1 MNPTGNKFE
10 MDLHERRP
18 SQPLEEAL
26 EAAWTAME
34 AGENS
39 LERLRADARAHV
51 SSELL
56 SELERD
62 GWLSIASEP
71 ESGERFAL
79 TAKGLERA
87 RAIIR
92 RHRLAERLVTDVL
105 HMEPQNMEDAAC
117 AYEHLVADT
126 VTESICI
133 LLAHPQTCPHG
144 KPIPPGQCCLRARS
158 ESVRSQP
165 APEGLARPEAQPI
178 IPLDAAPPGKSL
190 RVAFIAAQS
199 PARLERLSAYGLT
212 AGSVIRLVQTSPAF
226 VVECEQTQI
235 AMERD
240 IAREIHVV
248 PLEP

>member
-1 MNPTGNKFE
+1 
-10 MDLHERRP
+10 
-18 SQPLEEAL
+18 
-26 EAAWTAME
+26 ME

-144 KPIPPGQCCLRARS
+144 RPIPPGQCCLRTRRRIVS
-158 ESVRSQP
+158 EEVEP
-165 APEGLARPEAQPI
+165 ALNRNGSEPQPI